1 MFNKNILVIYG
12 GYSTER
18 EVSMETGEN
27 IFESL
32 VRQGYK
38 ATKLILVNDKSQV
51 LEQVINFLKDANTDL
66 VVNAL
71 HGEFGEDGHLQA
83 MLDTLEIT
91 YAGSG
96 VLASSLGMDKARLYD
111 ILGQYRLRVPQTKV
125 LYPESTKEQVLAIK
139 AQLALPVIVK
149 PNEGGSSIGVT
160 KVTDWKDLENALK
173 IAFAS
178 SNTAIIQE
186 FIQGV
191 EITCPVINGLAL
203 PVGEIT
209 IDSSNSF
216 FDYDAKFNSKLTQK
230 IFPANLPQ
238 EVLVRTQE
246 LSVQVH
252 NIIGARGLTRSD
264 FIYNP
269 ETREIV
275 FLEINTSPGMTSGSL
290 SPRSAL
296 AYGWDF
302 DRLVKEMLN
311 CY

>member
-32 VRQGYK
+32 VKQGYK
-38 ATKLILVNDKSQV
+38 ATRLILVNDKSEV
-51 LEQVINFLKDANTDL
+51 LEQVLDAVKGANIDL
-66 VVNAL
+66 IVNAL

-83 MLDTLEIT
+83 ILDTLEIA

-111 ILGQYRLRVPQTKV
+111 ILGQYKLRVPQTKV
-125 LYPESTKEQVLAIK
+125 LYPESAKEEVLAIK
-139 AQLALPVIVK
+139 AQLTLPVIVK
-149 PNEGGSSIGVT
+149 PNDGGSSIGVT
-160 KVTDWKDLENALK
+160 KVTDWEDLETALK
-173 IAFAS
+173 LAFSS

-186 FIQGV
+186 FIQGI

-209 IDSSNSF
+209 IDNSNSF
-216 FDYDAKFNSKLTQK
+216 FDYDAKYNSKLTK
-230 IFPANLPQ
+230 ETFPANLPQ
-238 EVLVRTQE
+238 EILVRTQE
-246 LSVQVH
+246 LAVQVH

-264 FIYNP
+264 FIYNS

-290 SPRSAL
+290 FPRSAL

-302 DRLVKEMLN
+302 DRLVKEILN

>member
-32 VRQGYK
+32 VKQGYK
-38 ATKLILVNDKSQV
+38 ATRLILVNDKSQV
-51 LEQVINFLKDANTDL
+51 LEQVLDALKDANIDL

-83 MLDTLEIT
+83 ILDTLEIT

-111 ILGQYRLRVPQTKV
+111 ILGQYKLRVPQTKV
-125 LYPESTKEQVLAIK
+125 LYPESAKEEVLDIK

-149 PNEGGSSIGVT
+149 PNDGGSSIGVT
-160 KVTDWKDLENALK
+160 KVTNWEDLENALK
-173 IAFAS
+173 FAFAS

-186 FIQGV
+186 FIQGI

-209 IDSSNSF
+209 IDNSNSF
-216 FDYDAKFNSKLTQK
+216 FDYDAKYNSKLTQE

-238 EVLVRTQE
+238 EILVRTQE
-246 LSVQVH
+246 LAVQVH

-269 ETREIV
+269 ET
-275 FLEINTSPGMTSGSL
+275 
-290 SPRSAL
+290 
-296 AYGWDF
+296 
-302 DRLVKEMLN
+302 
-311 CY
+311 